1 MKKLFAWVMIGA
13 MVMSLRMPTP
23 PEESSNAP
31 LWMRYPVISP
41 DGKTIVFEYK
51 GDLYQVASNGGT
63 ATPITL
69 SDAYD
74 FMPVFSADGKT
85 IYFASDRYGNFDVF
99 SIPLEGGT
107 TKRLTFHSSNDYPQ
121 CLSADGK
128 RIIFTA
134 TRMDNAAMSQFPY
147 GALGEIYSTGI
158 DGGREKQELS
168 ITAENIKW
176 NKAGTKMIF
185 HDKKGY
191 EDPWRKHHQSSV
203 TRDVWMYE
211 KNGDKFT
218 QLTDFAG
225 EDRNPVWNNDESA
238 LFYLS
243 EKSGSFNVWKM
254 NPDSPASV
262 TQVSKFDKNP
272 VRFLSISNDNTLC
285 YGYDGEIYTQK
296 EGSNPQ
302 KVNIRINSE
311 DRNADIKNVSES
323 GNASE
328 IAVSPN
334 GKEVVFTNHGDVF
347 AVSLENGVT
356 KQITNTPEEERN
368 VSFSPDGKAILYASE
383 RNKIWGIYQTTLVR
397 KEESYFYASTLL
409 KEEPLIVTEKE
420 SFQPQ
425 YSPDG
430 KEIAFLENRTGV
442 SVYNVASKKIRT
454 ILPENKN
461 YSYSDGDQGFNWS
474 PDSKYILVSYLQD
487 GNWHEQL
494 GLIDVN
500 GKEPML
506 ELTQNGFSNGG
517 AKFQMNGKLILW
529 FSNRDGMKNV
539 ASHGSQQDAYGLFL
553 DQNAFD
559 LFKMK
564 KADYELW
571 KEEKE
576 KKDKETE
583 KAKESETTSKKGKT
597 EKEETPKKAEALKID
612 LPGLADRQVRL
623 TENSSFL
630 HDAFMDP
637 KGEKLYYL
645 APNEDGVNLYV
656 RDFKE
661 HENKILIPLKAN
673 GFWGATMDKDGKNL
687 FAIIDGRL
695 TRLDLEK
702 GEQKNIPFKA
712 ERTQDG
718 YAERAYLF
726 EHIWR
731 QVKTKFYVVD
741 LQGTD
746 WDYYK
751 TTYAKFLP
759 HINNN
764 YDFAEMCSELLG
776 ELNASHT
783 GCRFFVRKENGDE
796 TAQLGVI
803 FDESFTG
810 NGLKIAEILDKGPLV
825 SSDTKIK
832 AGAIIEKID
841 GVEIKPELNYY
852 PLLNRK
858 VGKPVLL
865 SIYDPA
871 NGKRWEEIIK
881 PVSAGVQNE
890 LLYQRWVKRMQA
902 MTEKLSDGKLGYMHV
917 RGMDDHSY
925 REFYNQVMGK
935 YINKQALIVDTRFNG
950 GGWLHDDLA
959 TFLSGKQYI
968 NFVPRGQKIGIE
980 PGSKWTKPSCVLMS
994 EGNYSDAHMFPVVY
1008 KTLGIGKLIGMP
1020 VPGTGTAVWWE
1031 NLQDNSLVFGIPQ
1044 VGVMT
1049 MDGKYYE
1056 NNQCEPDYKV
1066 ANDYNTMLKGEDA
1079 QLKKAVDVL
1088 LGR

>member
-13 MVMSLRMPTP
+13 MVMSLRMPNP
-23 PEESSNAP
+23 PEQTSNAP
-31 LWMRYPVISP
+31 LWMRYPTISP
-41 DGKTIVFEYK
+41 DGKTIVFTYK
-51 GDLYQVASNGGT
+51 GDIYQVPSSGGT
-63 ATPITL
+63 AAPVTL

-74 FMPVFSADGKT
+74 FMPVFSPDGKT

-99 SIPLEGGT
+99 SIPLQGGT
-107 TKRLTFHSSNDYPQ
+107 TKRLTLHSSNDYPQ
-121 CLSADGK
+121 CLSPDGK
-128 RIIFTA
+128 RILFIASRT
-134 TRMDNAAMSQFPY
+134 DNAAMSQFPY
-147 GALGEIYSTGI
+147 GALGEVYSTGV

-211 KNGDKFT
+211 KSGDKFT
-218 QLTDFAG
+218 KLTEFGG
-225 EDRNPVWNNDESA
+225 EDRNPVWNSDESSIY
-238 LFYLS
+238 YLS
-243 EKSGSFNVWKM
+243 EKSGSYNVWKM
-254 NPDSPASV
+254 NPASPASA
-262 TQVSKFDKNP
+262 TQISTFDKNP
-272 VRFLSISNDNTLC
+272 VRFLSISENNTLC

-296 EGSNPQ
+296 EGQPAE
-302 KVNIRINSE
+302 KVSIQINTE
-311 DRNADIKNVSES
+311 DRNADTRNKVET
-323 GNASE
+323 GDASE
-328 IAVSPN
+328 IAVSPS

-356 KQITNTPEEERN
+356 KQITSTPEEERN
-368 VSFSPDGKAILYASE
+368 ISFSPDGKAILYASE
-383 RNKIWGIYQTTLVR
+383 RNKIWGIYQTTMTR
-397 KEESYFYASTLL
+397 KEDSHFYASTLL
-409 KEEPLIVTEKE
+409 KEETLVVTENE

-430 KEIAFLENRTGV
+430 KEIAFLENRTAV
-442 SVYNVASKKIRT
+442 SIYNLASKKIRNV
-454 ILPENKN
+454 LPATKN
-461 YSYSDGDQGFNWS
+461 YSYSDGDQTFNWA
-474 PDSKYILVSYLQD
+474 PDSKYILVSFLQD
-487 GNWHEQL
+487 GNWHEQI
-494 GLIDVN
+494 GLMDVT
-500 GKEPML
+500 GTKPML

-517 AKFQMNGKLILW
+517 PKFQMDGKAVLW

-539 ASHGSQQDAYGLFL
+539 ASHGSQQDAYAIFL
-553 DQNAFD
+553 DQNAYD

-571 KEEKE
+571 KEQKEKKEKE
-576 KKDKETE
+576 KDKSKETE
-583 KAKESETTSKKGKT
+583 TAKKGKG
-597 EKEETPKKAEALKID
+597 EKADASKKAEPLKID
-612 LPGLADRQVRL
+612 LNGLMDRQVRL

-630 HDAFMDP
+630 QDAFLDP
-637 KGEKLYYL
+637 KGEKLFYL
-645 APNEDGVNLYV
+645 TPNEDGTNLYV
-656 RDFKE
+656 RNFKD
-661 HENKILIPLKAN
+661 HETKMLIPLKAR
-673 GFWGATMDKDGKNL
+673 GIWSTSMDKEGKNIYAVIEGKL
-687 FAIIDGRL
+687 A
-695 TRLDLEK
+695 RLDLEK
-702 GEQKNIPFKA
+702 GERKDIPFKA
-712 ERTQDG
+712 ERIQDS

-726 EHIWR
+726 EHMWR
-731 QVKTKFYVVD
+731 QVKTKFYVED

-746 WDYYK
+746 WNYYK
-751 TTYAKFLP
+751 ATYAKFLP

-783 GCRFFVRKENGDE
+783 GCRYYPHRENADE

-803 FDESFTG
+803 LDESFTG
-810 NGLKIAEILDKGPLV
+810 TGLKIAEVLDKGPLV
-825 SSDTKIK
+825 SSETKIK

-841 GVEIKPELNYY
+841 GVEIKPDLNYY
-852 PLLNRK
+852 SLLNRK
-858 VGKPVLL
+858 SGKTVLL

-871 NGKRWEEIIK
+871 NGSRWEEIIK
-881 PVSAGVQNE
+881 PITAGAQNE
-890 LLYQRWVKRMQA
+890 LLYQRWIKRMQA
-902 MTEKLSDGKLGYMHV
+902 MTEKLSGGKLGYMHV

-935 YINKQALIVDTRFNG
+935 YINKEALIVDTRFNG

-980 PGSKWTKPSCVLMS
+980 PGSKWTKPSCVIMG

-1008 KTLGIGKLIGMP
+1008 KTLNIGKLIGMP

-1088 LGR
+1088 LGK

>member
-1 MKKLFAWVMIGA
+1 MKKLFAWTMIGA
-13 MVMSLRMPTP
+13 MVMSLRMPSP
-23 PEESSNAP
+23 PEELPNAP

-51 GDLYQVASNGGT
+51 GDLYQVAANGGT

-74 FMPVFSADGKT
+74 FMPVFSQDGKT

-99 SIPLEGGT
+99 SVPLQGGN
-107 TKRLTFHSSNDYPQ
+107 TKRLTLNSSGDFPQ
-121 CLSADGK
+121 CVSADGK

-134 TRMDNAAMSQFPY
+134 TRLDNAAMSQFPY
-147 GALGEIYSTGI
+147 GALGEVYSVGI

-176 NKAGTKMIF
+176 NKAGTKMVF

-203 TRDVWMYE
+203 ARDVWMYE

-225 EDRNPVWNNDESA
+225 EDRNPVWNSDESA

-243 EKSGSFNVWKM
+243 EKSGSYNVWKM
-254 NPDSPASV
+254 NPNSPNTT

-296 EGSNPQ
+296 EGANPE
-302 KVNIRINSE
+302 KVRIQINSE
-311 DRNADIKNVSES
+311 DRNADIKNVTET

-328 IAVSPN
+328 IAVSSS
-334 GKEVVFTNHGDVF
+334 GKEVAFINHGDVF

-383 RNKIWGIYQTTLVR
+383 RKNIWGIYQTTLIR
-397 KEESYFYASTLL
+397 KEESHFYASTLL
-409 KEEPLIVTEKE
+409 KEEPLIVTENE

-425 YSPDG
+425 FSPDG

-442 SVYNVASKKIRT
+442 SVYNIASKKIRNV
-454 ILPENKN
+454 LPTTKN
-461 YSYSDGDQGFNWS
+461 YSYSDGDQTFNWS
-474 PDSKYILVSYLQD
+474 PDSKYILVSFLVD
-487 GNWHEQL
+487 GNWHDQI
-494 GLIDVN
+494 GLIDVT
-500 GKEPML
+500 GKSPML
-506 ELTQNGFSNGG
+506 QLTENGFSNGG
-517 AKFQMNGKLILW
+517 PKFQMNGKMILW
-529 FSNRDGMKNV
+529 FSERDGMKNV

-553 DQNAFD
+553 DQNAYD

-571 KEEKE
+571 KEQKE
-576 KKDKETE
+576 KNDKEKPKETE
-583 KAKESETTSKKGKT
+583 TPAKKGKT
-597 EKEETPKKAEALKID
+597 EKADTTKKAADPLKID
-612 LPGLADRQVRL
+612 LTGLADRQVRL

-661 HENKILIPLKAN
+661 HETKMLIPMKAN
-673 GFWGATMDKDGKNL
+673 GFWGASMDKDGKNIY
-687 FAIIDGRL
+687 AIVNGRL

-702 GEQKNIPFKA
+702 GEQKDIPFRA

-726 EHIWR
+726 EHMWR
-731 QVKTKFYVVD
+731 QVKAKFYVVD

-783 GCRFFVRKENGDE
+783 GCRFFNRKENGDE

-803 FDESFTG
+803 LDESFTG
-810 NGLKIAEILDKGPLV
+810 TGLKIAEILDKGPLV
-825 SSDTKIK
+825 SSETKIK

-852 PLLNRK
+852 SLLNRK

-865 SIYDPA
+865 SIFDPA
-871 NGKRWEEIIK
+871 SGKRWDEIIK
-881 PVSAGVQNE
+881 PISAGMQNE

-902 MTEKLSDGKLGYMHV
+902 MTEKLSGGKLGYMHV
-917 RGMDDHSY
+917 RGMDDRSY

-935 YINKQALIVDTRFNG
+935 YINKDALIVDTRFNG

-968 NFVPRGQKIGIE
+968 NFVPRGQKIGLE
-980 PGSKWTKPSCVLMS
+980 PGSKWTKPSCVLMG

-1031 NLQDNSLVFGIPQ
+1031 TLQDNSLVFGIPQ

-1088 LGR
+1088 LGK

>member
-1 MKKLFAWVMIGA
+1 MKKLVAWVMIGA
-13 MVMSLRMPTP
+13 MVMSLRMPNP
-23 PEESSNAP
+23 PEQTASAP
-31 LWMRYPVISP
+31 LWMRYPIISP
-41 DGKTIVFEYK
+41 DGKTIIFTYK
-51 GDLYQVASNGGT
+51 GDIYQVPATGGT

-74 FMPVFSADGKT
+74 FMPVFSPDGKT

-99 SIPLEGGT
+99 SVPLIGGA

-128 RIIFTA
+128 RILFTA
-134 TRMDNAAMSQFPY
+134 SRVDNAAMSQFPY
-147 GALGEIYSTGI
+147 GALGEIYSVGI
-158 DGGREKQELS
+158 EGGREKQELS
-168 ITAENIKW
+168 IAAENIKW

-191 EDPWRKHHQSSV
+191 EDSWRKHHQSSV

-211 KNGDKFT
+211 KAGDKFT
-218 QLTDFAG
+218 KLTEFAG
-225 EDRNPVWNNDESA
+225 EDRNPVWNNDESSIY
-238 LFYLS
+238 YLS
-243 EKSGSFNVWKM
+243 EKSGSYNIWKM
-254 NPDSPASV
+254 NPNSPNSA
-262 TQVSKFDKNP
+262 TQISKFDKNP
-272 VRFLSISNDNTLC
+272 VRFLSISDNNTLC

-296 EGSNPQ
+296 EVSNPE
-302 KVNIRINSE
+302 KVSIQINAE
-311 DRNADIKNVSES
+311 DRNADTKNISET
-323 GNASE
+323 GGASE
-328 IAVSPN
+328 IAVSPS
-334 GKEVVFTNHGDVF
+334 GKEVVFTNHGDVY

-368 VSFSPDGKAILYASE
+368 ISFSPDGKAVLYASE
-383 RNKIWGIYQTTLVR
+383 RNKIWGIYQTTMIR
-397 KEESYFYASTLL
+397 KEDNHFYASTLL
-409 KEEPLIVTEKE
+409 KEEPLIVTENE

-430 KEIAFLENRTGV
+430 KEIAFLENRTAV
-442 SVYNVASKKIRT
+442 SIYNIASKKIRNV
-454 ILPENKN
+454 LPATKN
-461 YSYSDGDQGFNWS
+461 YSYSDGDQTFNWA
-474 PDSKYILVSYLQD
+474 PDSKYILVSFLQD
-487 GNWHEQL
+487 GNWHEQI
-494 GLIDVN
+494 GLVDVSG
-500 GKEPML
+500 GKPML

-517 AKFQMNGKLILW
+517 PKFQLDGKAILW

-539 ASHGSQQDAYGLFL
+539 ASHGSQQDAYALFL

-571 KEEKE
+571 KEQKE
-576 KKDKETE
+576 KTDKEKDKTKETE
-583 KAKESETTSKKGKT
+583 TAKKGKG
-597 EKEETPKKAEALKID
+597 EKADSTKKVEPLKID
-612 LPGLADRQVRL
+612 LVGLMDRQVRL

-630 HDAFMDP
+630 QDAFLDP

-645 APNEDGVNLYV
+645 TPNEDGTNLYV
-656 RDFKE
+656 RNFKD
-661 HENKILIPLKAN
+661 HETKILIPLKAN
-673 GFWGATMDKDGKNL
+673 GIWSTSMDKDGKNIY
-687 FAIIDGRL
+687 AVIEGKL

-702 GEQKNIPFKA
+702 GERKDIPFKA
-712 ERTQDG
+712 ERTQDS

-726 EHIWR
+726 EHMWR

-764 YDFAEMCSELLG
+764 YDFAEMSSELLG

-783 GCRFFVRKENGDE
+783 GCRFYPHRENADE
-796 TAQLGVI
+796 TGQLGAI
-803 FDESFTG
+803 LDESFTG
-810 NGLKIAEILDKGPLV
+810 TGLKIAEILDKGPLV
-825 SSDTKIK
+825 SSETKIK

-858 VGKPVLL
+858 AGKPILL
-865 SIYDPA
+865 SMYDPA

-881 PVSAGVQNE
+881 PISAGMQSE

-902 MTEKLSDGKLGYMHV
+902 MTEKLSEGKLGYMHV
-917 RGMDDHSY
+917 RGMNDDSY

-935 YINKQALIVDTRFNG
+935 YINKEALIVDTRFNG

-980 PGSKWTKPSCVLMS
+980 PGSKWTKPSCVIMG

-1008 KTLGIGKLIGMP
+1008 KTLNIGKLIGMP

-1031 NLQDNSLVFGIPQ
+1031 NLQDHSLTFGIPQ

-1056 NNQCEPDYKV
+1056 NNQCEPDFKV

-1088 LGR
+1088 LGK

>member
-1 MKKLFAWVMIGA
+1 MKKLVAWVLIGA
-13 MVMSLRMPTP
+13 MGMSLRLPTP
-23 PEESSNAP
+23 PDGAP

-51 GDLYQVASNGGT
+51 GDLYQVPSGGGT
-63 ATPITL
+63 AAPITL
-69 SDAYD
+69 SDSYD

-85 IYFASDRYGNFDVF
+85 LYFASDRYGNFDVF
-99 SIPLEGGT
+99 SIPLQGGA

-128 RIIFTA
+128 RVIFTA
-134 TRMDNAAMSQFPY
+134 TRMDNVAMSQFPY
-147 GALGEIYSTGI
+147 GALGEIYSVGV

-211 KNGDKFT
+211 KSGDKFT
-218 QLTDFAG
+218 KLTDFAG
-225 EDRNPVWNNDESA
+225 EDRNPVWNGDESA

-254 NPDSPASV
+254 NPNSPGSV
-262 TQVSKFDKNP
+262 TQVSQFDKNP

-296 EGSNPQ
+296 EGSTPQ
-302 KVNIRINSE
+302 KVNIQINAE

-368 VSFSPDGKAILYASE
+368 VSFSPYGKAILYASE

-409 KEEPLIVTEKE
+409 KEEALVVTANE

-442 SVYNVASKKIRT
+442 SVYNIASKKIRNV
-454 ILPENKN
+454 LPETKN
-461 YSYSDGDQGFNWS
+461 YSYSDGDQTFNWS
-474 PDSKYILVSYLQD
+474 PDSKYILVTYLQD

-494 GLIDVN
+494 GLIDVS

-517 AKFQMNGKLILW
+517 PKFQMNGKMILW

-571 KEEKE
+571 KEQKE
-576 KKDKETE
+576 KSDKEKE
-583 KAKESETTSKKGKT
+583 KAKESESTAKKGKT
-597 EKEETPKKAEALKID
+597 EKVDTTKKTEPIKID

-637 KGEKLYYL
+637 KGEKLYYF

-673 GFWGATMDKDGKNL
+673 GFWGATMDKDGKNI

-712 ERTQDG
+712 ERTFDG

-726 EHIWR
+726 EHMWR

-751 TTYAKFLP
+751 ATYAKFLP

-783 GCRFFVRKENGDE
+783 GCRFYMRKENGDE

-803 FDESFTG
+803 LDESFTG
-810 NGLKIAEILDKGPLV
+810 TGLKIAEILDKGPFV
-825 SSDTKIK
+825 SSETKIK

-841 GVEIKPELNYY
+841 GVEIKPEMNYY

-858 VGKPVLL
+858 VGKQVLL
-865 SIYDPA
+865 SVYDPTS
-871 NGKRWEEIIK
+871 GKRWEETIK
-881 PVSAGVQNE
+881 PISAGLQNE

-902 MTEKLSDGKLGYMHV
+902 MTEKLSEGKLGYMHV
-917 RGMDDHSY
+917 RGMDDQSY

-935 YINKQALIVDTRFNG
+935 YINKQALVVDTRFNG

-980 PGSKWTKPSCVLMS
+980 PGSKWTKPSCVLMG

-1056 NNQCEPDYKV
+1056 NNQCEPDIKI

-1079 QLKKAVDVL
+1079 QLKKAIDVL

>member
-13 MVMSLRMPTP
+13 MVMSLRMPAP
-23 PEESSNAP
+23 PEEVSNAP
-31 LWMRYPVISP
+31 LWMRYPIISP
-41 DGKTIVFEYK
+41 DGKTIVFTYK
-51 GDLYQVASNGGT
+51 GDIYQVSADGGI
-63 ATPITL
+63 ALPVTL

-74 FMPVFSADGKT
+74 FMPVFSPDGKT
-85 IYFASDRYGNFDVF
+85 IYFASDRHGNFDVF
-99 SIPLEGGT
+99 SVPLQGGS
-107 TKRLTFHSSNDYPQ
+107 TKRLTYHSSNDYPQ

-128 RIIFTA
+128 RIIFIA
-134 TRMDNAAMSQFPY
+134 SRGDNAAMSQFPY
-147 GALGEIYSTGI
+147 GALGEVYSVGI

-168 ITAENIKW
+168 ITAESIKW
-176 NKAGTKMIF
+176 NKAGTKMLF

-203 TRDVWMYE
+203 TRDVWMY
-211 KNGDKFT
+211 DKSAESFT
-218 QLTDFAG
+218 KLTDFGG
-225 EDRNPVWNNDESA
+225 EDRNALWNNDESSI
-238 LFYLS
+238 FYLS
-243 EKSGSFNVWKM
+243 EKSGSYNVWKM
-254 NPDSPASV
+254 NPTAPNTA

-272 VRFLSISNDNTLC
+272 VRFLSISSENTLC

-302 KVNIRINSE
+302 KVSIQINVE
-311 DRNADIKNVSES
+311 DRNADSKNKVETS
-323 GNASE
+323 GASE
-328 IAVSPN
+328 IAVSPS
-334 GKEVVFTNHGDVF
+334 GKEVAFINHGDVY

-383 RNKIWGIYQTTLVR
+383 RTKIWGIYQTTLIR
-397 KEESYFYASTLL
+397 KEESHFYASTLL
-409 KEEPLIVTEKE
+409 KEEALIVTENE

-430 KEIAFLENRTGV
+430 KEIAFLENRTAV
-442 SVYNVASKKIRT
+442 SIYNLGSKKIRNV
-454 ILPENKN
+454 LPATKN
-461 YSYSDGDQGFNWS
+461 YSYSDGDQAFNWA

-487 GNWHEQL
+487 GNWHEQI
-494 GLIDVN
+494 GLIDVSG
-500 GKEPML
+500 GKPLL
-506 ELTQNGFSNGG
+506 ELTENGFSNNGP
-517 AKFQMNGKLILW
+517 KFQMNGKAILW

-539 ASHGSQQDAYGLFL
+539 SSHGSQQDAYALFL
-553 DQNAFD
+553 DQNAYD
-559 LFKMK
+559 LFKLK

-571 KEEKE
+571 KEQKEKTDKEKTKEKE
-576 KKDKETE
+576 TP
-583 KAKESETTSKKGKT
+583 AKKGKGDKADT
-597 EKEETPKKAEALKID
+597 TKKIEPLKID
-612 LPGLADRQVRL
+612 LLGLNDRQVRL

-630 HDAFMDP
+630 QDAFLDP
-637 KGEKLYYL
+637 KGEKLYYFS
-645 APNEDGVNLYV
+645 PNEDGTNLYV

-661 HENKILIPLKAN
+661 HETKMLIPLKAN
-673 GFWGATMDKDGKNL
+673 SIWSSSMDKEGKNIFTVIDGK
-687 FAIIDGRL
+687 L

-702 GEQKNIPFKA
+702 GERKDIPFKA
-712 ERTQDG
+712 ERTQDA

-731 QVKTKFYVVD
+731 QVKTKFYVAD

-764 YDFAEMCSELLG
+764 FDFAEMASELLG

-783 GCRFFVRKENGDE
+783 GCRFYSRPENGDE

-803 FDESFTG
+803 LDDNFTG
-810 NGLKIAEILDKGPLV
+810 KGLKIAEILDKGPLV
-825 SSDTKIK
+825 SSETKIK

-841 GVEIKPELNYY
+841 GVEINPELNYY

-858 VGKPVLL
+858 SGKTVLL

-871 NGKRWEEIIK
+871 TGLRWEEIMK
-881 PVSAGVQNE
+881 PISAGMQNE
-890 LLYQRWVKRMQA
+890 LLYQRWIKRMQA
-902 MTEKLSDGKLGYMHV
+902 MTEKLSDGKLGYMHI

-935 YINKQALIVDTRFNG
+935 YINKEALIVDTRFNG

-968 NFVPRGQKIGIE
+968 NFVPRGQKIGME
-980 PGSKWTKPSCVLMS
+980 PGSKWTKPSCVIMG

-1020 VPGTGTAVWWE
+1020 IPGTGTAVWWE
-1031 NLQDNSLVFGIPQ
+1031 NLLDNSLIFGIPQ

-1056 NNQCEPDYKV
+1056 NNQCEPDFKV

-1088 LGR
+1088 LGK

>member
-1 MKKLFAWVMIGA
+1 MKKLFAWTMIGA
-13 MVMSLRMPTP
+13 MVMSLRMPSP
-23 PEESSNAP
+23 PEEVSNAP

-51 GDLYQVASNGGT
+51 GDLYQVAASGGT

-74 FMPVFSADGKT
+74 FMPVFSPDGKT

-99 SIPLEGGT
+99 SVPLQGGN
-107 TKRLTFHSSNDYPQ
+107 TKRLTLNSSGDFPQ
-121 CLSADGK
+121 CVSPDGK

-134 TRMDNAAMSQFPY
+134 TRLDNAAMSQFPY
-147 GALGEIYSTGI
+147 GALGEVYSVGI

-176 NKAGTKMIF
+176 NKTGTKMVF

-203 TRDVWMYE
+203 ARDVWMYE

-225 EDRNPVWNNDESA
+225 EDRNPVWNGDESA

-243 EKSGSFNVWKM
+243 EKSGSYNVWKM
-254 NPDSPASV
+254 NPNSPNAS

-296 EGSNPQ
+296 EGANPE
-302 KVNIRINSE
+302 KVRIQINSE
-311 DRNADIKNVSES
+311 DRNADIKNVTET

-328 IAVSPN
+328 IAVSSS
-334 GKEVVFTNHGDVF
+334 GKEVAFINHGDVF

-383 RNKIWGIYQTTLVR
+383 RKNIWGIYQTTLIR
-397 KEESYFYASTLL
+397 KEESHFYASTLL
-409 KEEPLIVTEKE
+409 KEEPLIVTENE

-425 YSPDG
+425 FSPDG

-442 SVYNVASKKIRT
+442 SVYNIASKKIRNV
-454 ILPENKN
+454 LPTTKN
-461 YSYSDGDQGFNWS
+461 YSYSDGDQTFNWS
-474 PDSKYILVSYLQD
+474 PDSKYILVSFLVD
-487 GNWHEQL
+487 GNWHDQI
-494 GLIDVN
+494 GLIDVT
-500 GKEPML
+500 GKNPML
-506 ELTQNGFSNGG
+506 QLTENGFSNGG
-517 AKFQMNGKLILW
+517 PKFQMNGKMVLW
-529 FSNRDGMKNV
+529 FSERDGMKNV
-539 ASHGSQQDAYGLFL
+539 SSHGSQQDAYGIFL
-553 DQNAFD
+553 DQNAYD

-571 KEEKE
+571 KEQKEKE
-576 KKDKETE
+576 DKEKPKETE
-583 KAKESETTSKKGKT
+583 TPAKKGKT
-597 EKEETPKKAEALKID
+597 EKADTTKKTDPLKID
-612 LPGLADRQVRL
+612 LTGLADRQVRL

-661 HENKILIPLKAN
+661 HETKMLIPMKAN
-673 GFWGATMDKDGKNL
+673 GFWGASMDKDGKNIY
-687 FAIIDGRL
+687 AIVNGRL

-702 GEQKNIPFKA
+702 GEQKDIPFRA

-726 EHIWR
+726 EHMWR
-731 QVKTKFYVVD
+731 QVKAKFYVAD

-764 YDFAEMCSELLG
+764 FDFAEMCSELLG

-783 GCRFFVRKENGDE
+783 GCRFFNRKENGDE

-803 FDESFTG
+803 LDESFTG
-810 NGLKIAEILDKGPLV
+810 TGLKIAEILDKGPLV
-825 SSDTKIK
+825 SSETKIK

-841 GVEIKPELNYY
+841 GTEIKPELNYY
-852 PLLNRK
+852 SLLNRK

-871 NGKRWEEIIK
+871 SGKRWDEIIK
-881 PVSAGVQNE
+881 PISAGAQNE

-902 MTEKLSDGKLGYMHV
+902 MTEKLSGGKLGYMHV
-917 RGMDDHSY
+917 RGMDDRSY

-935 YINKQALIVDTRFNG
+935 YINKDALIVDTRFNG

-968 NFVPRGQKIGIE
+968 NFVPRGQKIGLE
-980 PGSKWTKPSCVLMS
+980 PGSKWTKPSCVLMG

-1031 NLQDNSLVFGIPQ
+1031 TLQDNSLVFGIPQ

>member
-13 MVMSLRMPTP
+13 MVMSLRMPNP
-23 PEESSNAP
+23 PDQPSNSP

-41 DGKTIVFEYK
+41 DGKTIVFTYK
-51 GDLYQVASNGGT
+51 GDIYQVAATGGT
-63 ATPITL
+63 AVPVTL
-69 SDAYD
+69 SEAYD
-74 FMPVFSADGKT
+74 FMPVFSPDGKT

-99 SIPLEGGT
+99 SVPLQGGT
-107 TKRLTFHSSNDYPQ
+107 TKRLTFNSSGDYPQ
-121 CLSADGK
+121 CVSPDGK
-128 RIIFTA
+128 RVIFTA
-134 TRMDNAAMSQFPY
+134 SRVDNAAMSQFPY
-147 GALGEIYSTGI
+147 GALGEIYSVGI

-176 NKAGTKMIF
+176 NKSGTKMLF

-211 KNGDKFT
+211 KSGDKFT
-218 QLTDFAG
+218 KLTEFGG
-225 EDRNPVWNNDESA
+225 EDRNPVWNSDESSIY
-238 LFYLS
+238 YLS
-243 EKSGSFNVWKM
+243 EKSGSYNVWKM
-254 NPDSPASV
+254 NPNSPASA

-272 VRFLSISNDNTLC
+272 VRFLSISENNTLC

-296 EGSNPQ
+296 DGQNPE
-302 KVNIRINSE
+302 KVSIQINTE
-311 DRNADIKNVSES
+311 DRNADIQNKVET
-323 GNASE
+323 GGAGE

-334 GKEVVFTNHGDVF
+334 GKEVVFTSHGDVF

-368 VSFSPDGKAILYASE
+368 VSFSPDGKSILYASE
-383 RNKIWGIYQTTLVR
+383 RNKIWGIYQTTMAR
-397 KEESYFYASTLL
+397 KEDSYFYASTLL
-409 KEEPLIVTEKE
+409 KEEALVVTENE

-430 KEIAFLENRTGV
+430 KEIAFLEGRTAV
-442 SVYNVASKKIRT
+442 SVYNIASKKIRNV
-454 ILPENKN
+454 LPATKN
-461 YSYSDGDQGFNWS
+461 YSYSDGDQTFNWA
-474 PDSKYILVSYLQD
+474 PDSKYILVSFLQD
-487 GNWHEQL
+487 GNWHEQI
-494 GLIDVN
+494 GLVDVSG
-500 GKEPML
+500 GKPML

-517 AKFQMNGKLILW
+517 PKFQMDGKAVLW

-539 ASHGSQQDAYGLFL
+539 ASHGSQQDAYALFL
-553 DQNAFD
+553 EQNAYD

-571 KEEKE
+571 KEQKEKNDKEKE
-576 KKDKETE
+576 KP
-583 KAKESETTSKKGKT
+583 KESETTKKGKGEKADTTKKT
-597 EKEETPKKAEALKID
+597 EPLKID
-612 LPGLADRQVRL
+612 LNGLADRQVRL
-623 TENSSFL
+623 TESSSFL
-630 HDAFMDP
+630 QDAFLDP
-637 KGEKLYYL
+637 KGEKLYYIS
-645 APNEDGVNLYV
+645 PNEDGNNLYV
-656 RDFKE
+656 RNFKD
-661 HENKILIPLKAN
+661 HETKMLIPLKA
-673 GFWGATMDKDGKNL
+673 GGIWSTSMDKDGKNIY
-687 FAIIDGRL
+687 AVIDGKL

-702 GEQKNIPFKA
+702 GERKDIPFRA
-712 ERTQDG
+712 ERTQDS

-726 EHIWR
+726 EHMWR

-783 GCRFFVRKENGDE
+783 GCRFYSRKENGDE
-796 TAQLGVI
+796 TAQLGAI
-803 FDESFTG
+803 FDETFSGT
-810 NGLKIAEILDKGPLV
+810 GLKIAEVLDKGPLV
-825 SSDTKIK
+825 SAETKIK

-858 VGKPVLL
+858 TGKTVLL
-865 SIYDPA
+865 SIFDPA
-871 NGKRWEEIIK
+871 SGKRWEEIIK
-881 PVSAGVQNE
+881 PISAGAQNE
-890 LLYQRWVKRMQA
+890 LLYQRWIKRMQA

-917 RGMDDHSY
+917 RGMDDRSY

-935 YINKQALIVDTRFNG
+935 YINKDALIVDTRFNG

-980 PGSKWTKPSCVLMS
+980 PGSKWTKPSCVIMG

-1008 KTLGIGKLIGMP
+1008 KTLNIGKLVGMP

-1088 LGR
+1088 LGK